1 VNPTIEVIS
10 RVVLGFAPVV
20 ALLAALKALD
30 AFQLVRVGDVL
41 KTLILGAACAVA
53 ALVVNEFIADIFDL
67 QTMTLSRYVAPVVE
81 ESAKAAVLVA
91 LVLRRRIGFLVDAG
105 IHGFAVGA
113 GFTLAE
119 NFYFWVARPEAGL
132 AVWLVRGSGTAVMHA
147 GTAAI
152 IALAAK
158 ATADRRG
165 DQRVVDWIP
174 GLGLAV
180 ALHSLFNHF
189 LLSPLLSAVG
199 IALIVPPVVMAVFQW
214 AVRRMQGWLHR
225 GFDADTEMLALIL
238 SGHVSDSP
246 VGAYLG
252 SLRERFRGEVIVDLL
267 CYLRIRLELSLHLKG
282 LLFLREAG
290 FVPEPDPQVH
300 AKLQE
305 LEFLERSIGP
315 TGRLA
320 LAPFLRDG
328 PTASWQK
335 EMLKG
340 VGR

>member
-1 VNPTIEVIS
+1 MIDLLEIGA
-10 RVVLGFAPVV
+10 RAVLGFAPVI

-30 AFQLVRVGDVL
+30 AFQLVRVRDVMT
-41 KTLILGAACAVA
+41 TLALGAACALA
-53 ALVVNEFIADIFDL
+53 ALAVNRFLADAFDL
-67 QTMTLSRYVAPVVE
+67 RTVTLSRYAAPVVE
-81 ESAKAAVLVA
+81 ECAKAAVLVA

-113 GFTLAE
+113 GFTLFE
-119 NFYFWVARPEAGL
+119 NFQFWVVRPDAGL
-132 AVWLVRGSGTAVMHA
+132 VVWLVRGTGTAIMHA

-158 ATADRRG
+158 ATADRQG
-165 DQRVVDWIP
+165 DQRAMHWIP
-174 GLGLAV
+174 GLGLAMV
-180 ALHSLFNHF
+180 LHSLFNHF

-199 IALIVPPVVMAVFQW
+199 IALIVPPAVVAVFRW
-214 AVRRMQGWLHR
+214 AVRRMEESLHR
-225 GFDADTEMLALIL
+225 GFDADSELLGLIL
-238 SGHVSDSP
+238 SGQVSDSP
-246 VGAYLG
+246 VGAYLAT
-252 SLRERFRGEVIVDLL
+252 LRERFRSEIVVDLL

-290 FVPEPDPQVH
+290 FEPEPDPEVR
-300 AKLQE
+300 AKLTE
-305 LEFLERSIGP
+305 LDFLERSIGA

-335 EMLKG
+335 EILRS
-340 VGR
+340 V